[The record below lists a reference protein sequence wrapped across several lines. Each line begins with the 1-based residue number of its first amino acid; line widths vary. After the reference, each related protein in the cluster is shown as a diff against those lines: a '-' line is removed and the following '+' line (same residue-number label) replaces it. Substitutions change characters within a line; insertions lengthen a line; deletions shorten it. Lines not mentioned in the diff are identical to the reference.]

1 MWEFGPCALL
11 DTLCTSPF
19 GTLLVTAQRP
29 LHTCLH
35 SISVLVYRRESRQGG
50 SWTMNREG
58 VVKHIFMNTEFF
70 KRVFVGGTSDCSV
83 VCVALVRPYPPSLLH
98 THKT

>member
-1 MWEFGPCALL
+1 
-11 DTLCTSPF
+11 
-19 GTLLVTAQRP
+19 
-29 LHTCLH
+29 
-35 SISVLVYRRESRQGG
+35 
-50 SWTMNREG
+50 MNKEG